1 MNRVLW
7 TLSLLEYGTIMLKWF
22 TKENLRAAIGLTFA
36 GLMVL
41 CLFLGRIDLSIFAV
55 LFLILMEVEKL
66 NGYK

>member
-1 MNRVLW
+1 MNRVSLI
-7 TLSLLEYGTIMLKWF
+7 TFLLEYGAIMLKWF
-22 TKENLRAAIGLTFA
+22 TKENLRMAIGLTFA